1 MISFSAV
8 PLFSSILGS
17 VPLSIGMHITA
28 YVLAVMGLA
37 VNIAIKK
44 IPLIHFKK
52 VFDYVDLETEQDE
65 LLLNQMMSKSAL
77 FIA

>member
-1 MISFSAV
+1 MIYFSAV

-17 VPLSIGMHITA
+17 APLTIAMHITA
-28 YVLAVMGLA
+28 YALAAMSLV

-52 VFDYVDLETEQDE
+52 VFDYVDLETEKE
-65 LLLNQMMSKSAL
+65 EM
-77 FIA
+77 